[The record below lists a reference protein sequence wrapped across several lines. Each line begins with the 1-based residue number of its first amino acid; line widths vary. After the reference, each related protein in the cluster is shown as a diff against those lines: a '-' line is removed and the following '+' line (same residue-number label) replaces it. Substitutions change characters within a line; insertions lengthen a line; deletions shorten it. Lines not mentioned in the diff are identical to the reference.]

1 MKSFCLT
8 ILAFLGCL
16 GVLNAQQTSYDLI
29 IVSGTP
35 SGIMAGIAAGK
46 LGKRSLILE
55 RTAHAGGMVANGLGA
70 TDLITRGATGG
81 LFLEFINRIKTHY
94 VNKYGAH
101 SQQVKDCVNGY
112 HFEPSV
118 AEMVLLDM
126 LKAAPL
132 VTVLTNR
139 QFEADP
145 ANLIRSGNT
154 ITGIKVLNR
163 QTAQTEQYT
172 GRFFIDASYEG
183 DLIAAAGVPFFLGR
197 EGKEAYNEPYAGVVY
212 KLWASNTQE
221 EGSTNMADNAIQA
234 YNYRLCLT
242 TDPAKRVAIPKPA
255 TYNREEYASIV
266 DDVLTG
272 HHSGIEYKEMTQA
285 QKDSN
290 AQRVAKGLPPEGK
303 YMPQGLQ
310 RLVNKV
316 VLPNGKTD
324 ANNQHRAFVS
334 TDLPEE
340 NWPWPSSSW
349 EWRDRFAQRLKDYT
363 LGLLYFGQND
373 PALPDWFRKE
383 CSEWGLANDEFTD
396 NNNFPRQVYV
406 REGRRM
412 KGMYLFTAAD
422 ATVVKTG
429 GRPPV
434 HSSSLTASHYGIDSH
449 ATRKREKGKHTLE
462 GFLSYGT
469 APYTVPYGVIVPPTI
484 TNLLAPVP
492 ASATHLGLATLRMEP
507 CWMALGQAAGVAA
520 AISLD
525 TKKSAQEVSI
535 TAVQNELINQQSILI
550 YYKDVKADHPQ
561 FRALQFLGLQGY
573 VPAWEA
579 KPDGK
584 LNAEDLAAWKKLS
597 KLKFPQSITVNSKRG
612 DVLQW
617 IYDQQKKKN

>member
-8 ILAFLGCL
+8 VFLCL
-16 GVLNAQQTSYDLI
+16 GTLFSVHAQTGSYDLV

-46 LGKRSLILE
+46 MGKRSLILE

-94 VNKYGAH
+94 VTKYGAQ

-118 AEMVLLDM
+118 AEMVLHDM
-126 LKAAPL
+126 LKEAPM
-132 VTVLTNR
+132 VTLLTNR
-139 QFEADP
+139 EFEADP
-145 ANLIRSGNT
+145 ANLIMNGKT

-163 QTAQTEQYT
+163 ETGKTEQYT
-172 GRFFIDASYEG
+172 GKFFIDASYEG
-183 DLIAAAGVPFFLGR
+183 DLIAAAGVPFSLGR
-197 EGKEAYNEPYAGVVY
+197 EGIKEYNEPYAGVVY

-255 TYNREEYASIV
+255 NYNREEYASIV
-266 DDVLTG
+266 EDVLTG
-272 HHSGIEYKEMTQA
+272 HHAGIEYKQMTQA

-290 AQRVAKGLPPEGK
+290 ARLVAQGLPPAGK
-303 YMPQGLQ
+303 YMPQGMQ

-316 VLPNGKTD
+316 ILPNGKTD
-324 ANNQHRAFVS
+324 ANNQHRALVS

-340 NWPWPSSSW
+340 NWAWPSSSW

-363 LGLLYFGQND
+363 LGLLWFGQND
-373 PALPDWFRKE
+373 PALPEWFRKE
-383 CSEWGLANDEFTD
+383 CKEWGFANDEFAD
-396 NNNFPRQVYV
+396 NGNFPRQVYV

-412 KGMYLFTAAD
+412 RGMYLFTAAD
-422 ATVVKTG
+422 ATVVNTG

-434 HSSSLTASHYGIDSH
+434 HASSLTASHYGIDSH
-449 ATRKREKGKHTLE
+449 ATRKREKDRHTLE

-469 APYTVPYGVIVPPTI
+469 APYTVPYGVIVPPNV

-520 AISLD
+520 V
-525 TKKSAQEVSI
+525 VSI
-535 TAVQNELINQQSILI
+535 ETQTAAQDIAIKKVQDELISQRSILI
-550 YYKDVKADHPQ
+550 YYKDVNADHPR

-573 VPAWEA
+573 IPGWEA
-579 KPDGK
+579 KLEDK
-584 LNAEDLAAWKKLS
+584 VSATDLAAWEKLS
-597 KLKFPQSITVNSKRG
+597 KTKLRKNFTVNNKRG
-612 DVLQW
+612 EVLQW
-617 IYDQQKKKN
+617 IFEKIKNQK